1 MVKDSNGDLQR
12 LLRSEGT
19 CVCVGVG
26 VGWWGDGGNGISN
39 TEMHKR

>member
-19 CVCVGVG
+19 WGCVWGG
-26 VGWWGDGGNGISN
+26 VGWWGEGGNGISN
-39 TEMHKR
+39 TDMHKR